1 MHAKTSKRVKA
12 VCFEFWCFFY
22 AQNLFVK
29 KENSLEIVLITS
41 FYYTTVVLITS
52 LYYTTGERNYTI
64 LLEKEIFQEY
74 T

>member
-12 VCFEFWCFFY
+12 VCFAFWCFFY

-52 LYYTTGERNYTI
+52 LYYTTGERNCTI
-64 LLEKEIFQEY
+64 LLEKGIFQEY